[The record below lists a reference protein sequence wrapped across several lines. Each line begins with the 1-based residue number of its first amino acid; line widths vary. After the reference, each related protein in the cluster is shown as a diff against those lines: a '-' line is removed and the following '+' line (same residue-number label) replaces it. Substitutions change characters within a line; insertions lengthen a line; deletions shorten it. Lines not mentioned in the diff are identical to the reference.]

1 MKSTVKKIA
10 IVPLIFTLLLTT
22 FNTVVAQEENQPTF
36 IPLPARPSDLQ
47 TGEDD
52 EALDSEESSQEDSSS
67 TDEEDVEDSEEEET
81 EGLYSNNM
89 ILYSAMSFPSE
100 ATRTEFVEYL
110 NENEDTK
117 NKYRLESVDQDD
129 QILLFVNYT
138 DEATTNDLPIILYLP
153 LENAGEEDAEE
164 VMEYNMLIYP
174 DLFFT
179 AELVEND
186 QSFDI
191 AFGIRHT
198 ADAQAFWYDEDNP
211 KIYYEEPRDE
221 FTFDIDEDQEELY
234 KNSIEEAFPNQFE
247 FTSSRTEDGLI
258 ELTMNQKDV
267 EVDDQS
273 TVDEDQ
279 TLSSIQP
286 SRFSRINN
294 WFNRQMDR
302 MNMSA
307 LLTRFN
313 LTESNITTA
322 TYIIVGAIFL
332 IGLLIIVIGR
342 R

>member
-36 IPLPARPSDLQ
+36 IPLPARPSDLR
-47 TGEDD
+47 TGDD

-100 ATRTEFVEYL
+100 ETRKEFVEYL

-138 DEATTNDLPIILYLP
+138 DEATANDLPIILYLP

-322 TYIIVGAIFL
+322 TYIIVGTIFL
-332 IGLLIIVIGR
+332 IGLLIIIIGR